1 MDDTALCELSAS
13 AAVAL
18 MTSGELS
25 AETYA
30 TALLAR
36 CGQGA
41 HLNSF
46 INFDA
51 EQVLAQAR
59 AADARRAAGKP
70 IGLLHGLPMPV
81 KDSVNTADYPTTGGT
96 NALRNFRPSSDASC
110 VALLRQAGAIVLGK
124 TNLHELSFGWT
135 STNAAFG
142 AVRNPHDP
150 TRIPGGSS
158 GGTAAAVAAG
168 MAPLGVAEDTAG
180 SIRVPAALCGL
191 FGFRP
196 TTGRYPNAGVVP
208 MTALFDQVGPHA
220 RCIDDILLFDAV
232 MTGEPASVAPV
243 PLAGLRLGL
252 DRDFFFSGLDPD
264 VAQAAADIIAV
275 LEAAGVVMVDVH
287 LPDLQALVDA
297 ASVPIIFHDFL
308 PSLTAYLAAH
318 NALLSLA
325 ELSAQVASPD
335 VQAAVGLCTPISATP
350 DAAYVAARDHHRRT
364 LQQVMSACFADHDI
378 AALLFPTT
386 LVPATPIGDDRTVRI
401 NGVDV
406 PFANAIGR
414 NILPGSTAGL
424 PGLVMPCG
432 LGRSSGLPM
441 SIELDGPAGSDRALL
456 AVGMAIATLLP
467 PMPAPLLKAGLS
479 VSGASLAGT

>member
-18 MTSGELS
+18 MASGELS

-41 HLNSF
+41 HLNAF
-46 INFDA
+46 ISLDA
-51 EQVLAQAR
+51 GQVLEQAR
-59 AADARRAAGKP
+59 AADAHRAAGKP
-70 IGLLHGLPMPV
+70 LGPLHGLPVPV
-81 KDSVNTADYPTTGGT
+81 KDSVNTSDYPTTGGT
-96 NALRNFRPSSDASC
+96 NALRHFRPATDAAC
-110 VALLRQAGAIVLGK
+110 VTLLREAGAIVLGK

-150 TRIPGGSS
+150 SRIPGGSS

-208 MTALFDQVGPHA
+208 MTPIFDQVGPHA
-220 RCIDDILLFDAV
+220 RCMNDILLFDAV
-232 MTGEPASVAPV
+232 MTGEPVSVEPV
-243 PLAGLRLGL
+243 PLAGLRLGV
-252 DRDFFFSGLDPD
+252 DRAFFFSGLDPD
-264 VAQAAADIIAV
+264 VAEAIAELVAV
-275 LEAAGVVMVDVH
+275 LEAAGVEIVDVH
-287 LPDLQALVDA
+287 LSGLQSLVDP

-308 PSLTAYLAAH
+308 PSLSAYLAAH
-318 NALLSLA
+318 DAPVSLA
-325 ELSAQVASPD
+325 ELESQVASPD
-335 VQAAVGLCTPISATP
+335 VQAALSLCTPISATP
-350 DAAYVAARDHHRRT
+350 DPSYVTARDHHRRA
-364 LQQVMSACFADHDI
+364 LQQLMAACFADHGI

-386 LVPATPIGDDRTVRI
+386 LVPAMPIGADRTVRI

-406 PFANAIGR
+406 PFATAIGR

-432 LGRSSGLPM
+432 LGRASGLPI
-441 SIELDGPAGSDRALL
+441 STELDGPAGSDRTLL
-456 AVGMAIATLLP
+456 AIGMAISALLP
-467 PMPAPLLKAGLS
+467 PMPFPAVTA
-479 VSGASLAGT
+479 ASLAGA

>member
-41 HLNSF
+41 HLNAF
-46 INFDA
+46 ISLDA
-51 EQVLAQAR
+51 EQVLEQAR
-59 AADARRAAGKP
+59 AADAHRAAGKP
-70 IGLLHGLPMPV
+70 LGLLHGLPVPV

-96 NALRNFRPSSDASC
+96 DALRHFRPASDAAC
-110 VALLRQAGAIVLGK
+110 VTLLRQAGAIVLGK

-150 TRIPGGSS
+150 SRIPGGSS

-196 TTGRYPNAGVVP
+196 TTGRYPNGGVVP
-208 MTALFDQVGPHA
+208 MTALFDQVGPHT
-220 RCIDDILLFDAV
+220 RNMDDIVLFDAV
-232 MTGEPASVAPV
+232 MTGDAPSIAPAT
-243 PLAGLRLGL
+243 LAGLRLGI
-252 DRDFFFSGLDPD
+252 DRAFFFAGLDPA
-264 VAQAAADIIAV
+264 VAQATAQVIAR
-275 LEAAGVVMVDVH
+275 LQAAGVVLVEVE
-287 LPDLQALVDA
+287 LPGLQGLIDA
-297 ASVPIIFHDFL
+297 AGVPIIFHDFL
-308 PSLTAYLAAH
+308 PSLGAYLAG
-318 NALLSLA
+318 NAAPASLA
-325 ELSAQVASPD
+325 DVQAQLASPD
-335 VQAAVGLCTPISATP
+335 VQVAFSLCTPVSNREDP
-350 DAAYVAARDHHRRT
+350 VYRAARDVHRPA
-364 LQQVMSACFADHDI
+364 LQHLMATCFADHGI

-386 LVPATPIGDDRTVRI
+386 LVPATPIGADRSVTI

-406 PFANAIGR
+406 PFGTAIGR

-424 PGLVMPCG
+424 PGLVIPCG
-432 LGRSSGLPM
+432 RANGLPV
-441 SIELDGPAGSDRALL
+441 SLELDGPAGSDRQLL
-456 AVGMAIATLLP
+456 AIGMAIAALLP
-467 PMPAPLLKAGLS
+467 TVTA
-479 VSGASLAGT
+479 ASLAGS

>member
-1 MDDTALCELSAS
+1 MDDTVLCELSAS
-13 AAVAL
+13 AAVAR
-18 MTSGELS
+18 MASGELS

-41 HLNSF
+41 HLNAF
-46 INFDA
+46 INLDA

-59 AADARRAAGKP
+59 SADAHRAAGKP
-70 IGLLHGLPMPV
+70 LGPLHGLPVPV
-81 KDSVNTADYPTTGGT
+81 KDSINTADYPTTGGT
-96 NALRNFRPSSDASC
+96 NALRGFRPAADAAAVS
-110 VALLRQAGAIVLGK
+110 LLRQAGAIVLGK

-135 STNAAFG
+135 SSNAAFG

-150 TRIPGGSS
+150 SRIPGGSS

-220 RCIDDILLFDAV
+220 RCMDDILLFDAV
-232 MTGEPASVAPV
+232 MTGEPAFAAPV

-252 DRDFFFSGLDPD
+252 DRAFFFSGLDPE
-264 VAQAAADIIAV
+264 VAEAVSGIVAV
-275 LEAAGVVMVDVH
+275 LEAAGVVIVDVH
-287 LPDLQALVDA
+287 LPHLQALVDA

-308 PSLTAYLAAH
+308 PSLSAYLAAH
-318 NALLSLA
+318 DAPVSLT
-325 ELSAQVASPD
+325 ELASQVASPD
-335 VQAAVGLCTPISATP
+335 VQAALSLCTPISAMP
-350 DAAYVAARDHHRRT
+350 DPTYVTARDHHRRT
-364 LQQVMSACFADHDI
+364 LQQLLAGCFADHGI

-386 LVPATPIGDDRTVRI
+386 LVPATPIGSDRTVRI
-401 NGVDV
+401 NGVEV
-406 PFANAIGR
+406 PFATAIGR
-414 NILPGSTAGL
+414 NIFPGSTAGL

-432 LGRSSGLPM
+432 LGQTSGLPI
-441 SIELDGPAGSDRALL
+441 SIELDGPAGSDRALI
-456 AVGMAIATLLP
+456 AIGMAIAALLP
-467 PMPAPLLKAGLS
+467 PMPVPAVTA
-479 VSGASLAGT
+479 ASLAGA

>member
-18 MTSGELS
+18 MASGELS

-41 HLNSF
+41 HLNAF
-46 INFDA
+46 ISLDA
-51 EQVLAQAR
+51 EQVLDQAR
-59 AADARRAAGKP
+59 AADAHRAAGKP
-70 IGLLHGLPMPV
+70 LGLLHGLPVPV

-96 NALRNFRPSSDASC
+96 NALRHFRPAADAAC
-110 VALLRQAGAIVLGK
+110 VTLLREAGAIVLGK

-150 TRIPGGSS
+150 SRIPGGSS

-196 TTGRYPNAGVVP
+196 TTGRYPNGGVVP
-208 MTALFDQVGPHA
+208 MTALFDQVGPHT
-220 RCIDDILLFDAV
+220 RNMDDIVLFDAV
-232 MTGEPASVAPV
+232 MTGDAPSIAPAT
-243 PLAGLRLGL
+243 LAGLRLGI
-252 DRDFFFSGLDPD
+252 DRAFFFAGLDPD
-264 VAQAAADIIAV
+264 VAQATAQAIAR
-275 LEAAGVVMVDVH
+275 LQAAGVVLVEVE
-287 LPDLQALVDA
+287 LPGLQALVDA
-297 ASVPIIFHDFL
+297 TGVPIIFHDFL
-308 PSLTAYLAAH
+308 PSLGAYLAR
-318 NALLSLA
+318 NAAPASLA
-325 ELSAQVASPD
+325 DVQAQLASPD
-335 VQAAVGLCTPISATP
+335 VQVAFSLCTPVSNREDP
-350 DAAYVAARDHHRRT
+350 VYRAARDVHRPA
-364 LQQVMSACFADHDI
+364 LQHLMATCFADHGI

-386 LVPATPIGDDRTVRI
+386 LVPATPIGADRSVTI

-406 PFANAIGR
+406 PFGTAIGR

-424 PGLVMPCG
+424 PGLVIPCG
-432 LGRSSGLPM
+432 HASGLPV
-441 SIELDGPAGSDRALL
+441 SLELDGPAGSDRQLL
-456 AVGMAIATLLP
+456 AIGMAIAALLP
-467 PMPAPLLKAGLS
+467 TVTA
-479 VSGASLAGT
+479 ASLAGS